1 MTHFEYISVAVSLI
15 YSLILAKLLGALPA
29 ALRPSRRYWV
39 HSLWIVILFFITCD
53 SWWRFWTY
61 RGVDWSPTAFVS
73 LLAVPS
79 IIYLRAAILLSNQP
93 FEVISWREHYYIT
106 RRPFFLLQLLGMA
119 NYALSHWLIS
129 GEILVSTTQDLLGFA
144 LFGVLAIVA
153 AIFTSPR
160 LHEATAIMM
169 LIAIIVGFFFQQP

>member
-29 ALRPSRRYWV
+29 ALQPARRYWV
-39 HSLWIVILFFITCD
+39 HALWIAILFFITCD
-53 SWWRFWTY
+53 SWWRFWSY
-61 RGVDWSPTAFVS
+61 REVNWNPTAFVT

-93 FEVISWREHYYIT
+93 FEVLSWREHYYKT
-106 RRPFFLLQLLGMA
+106 RCPFFLLQLLGIA

-129 GEILVSTTQDLLGFA
+129 GTMLISTTENIVGFGLLS
-144 LFGVLAIVA
+144 VLAILA
-153 AIFTSPR
+153 AFFRAPR
-160 LHEATAIMM
+160 LHEATAVLM
-169 LIAIIVGFFFQQP
+169 LLAITNGLFFSHT